1 MVHWW
6 LVGGCCRLLV
16 GWSICRS
23 SQGPSFRAGQRQG
36 NGRATPGGQRRGW
49 GGARAQII
57 NQVRH
62 HVSHGWI
69 NFSRLN
75 LLTPS
80 LVSFRIVIPLPTT
93 PPPSFICSSRVLSS
107 RFLPFLESRRRE
119 SEKYLRA
126 ARFLSFLFLFI
137 VKKLIKPEKRPGS
150 GSIPS
155 K

>member
-23 SQGPSFRAGQRQG
+23 SKGPSFRAGQRQG

-80 LVSFRIVIPLPTT
+80 LVSFRYTST
-93 PPPSFICSSRVLSS
+93 NNPPPSSPHSSALPAFY
-107 RFLPFLESRRRE
+107 RFLPFLESRHRE
-119 SEKYLRA
+119 SEKYLR
-126 ARFLSFLFLFI
+126 FFSFLLSL
-137 VKKLIKPEKRPGS
+137 KN
-150 GSIPS
+150 
-155 K
+155 

>member
-62 HVSHGWI
+62 HVSHGWL

-80 LVSFRIVIPLPTT
+80 LVSFRIFIPLT
-93 PPPSFICSSRVLSS
+93 PLPHPFICSSRATSRS
-107 RFLPFLESRRRE
+107 RFQPPFPRHRG

-126 ARFLSFLFLFI
+126 NERHVFLFLFI
-137 VKKLIKPEKRPGS
+137 LY
-150 GSIPS
+150 
-155 K
+155 